1 MQTSPF
7 TVALT
12 GGIASGKSAAADR
25 FAALGVPVLD
35 ADVIARELV
44 APGGAALA
52 EIVAAFGPAA
62 LAADGALDRR
72 AMRSRVFADADARR
86 RLEAILHPRIRAL
99 LQQRAA
105 EAPAPYA
112 VVVVP
117 LLVESGSYG
126 WVDRVLVVDVP
137 RALQRARLIA
147 RDGVAPEL
155 ADAMLD
161 AQAPRERR
169 LALADDVVDNT
180 GTPAELDAKVQALHR
195 KYLAEAE
202 AKARSPAT
210 GGSPP

>member
-1 MQTSPF
+1 MARYA
-7 TVALT
+7 VALT

>member
-1 MQTSPF
+1 
-7 TVALT
+7 
-12 GGIASGKSAAADR
+12 
-25 FAALGVPVLD
+25 
-35 ADVIARELV
+35 
-44 APGGAALA
+44 
-52 EIVAAFGPAA
+52 
-62 LAADGALDRR
+62 
-72 AMRSRVFADADARR
+72 MRSRVFADADARR